1 MKQKANTSIDPWA
14 SHVTM
19 GFHLGHDLDLECSSS
34 NMEFAISQPKMVW
47 STRNHEIW
55 PWPWHWPWI
64 FKVKYVIRYISAKN
78 GPIDTKQKANTWTD
92 LWASNVTTG
101 LDLGYDLDLEFSS
114 SNMEFA
120 ISRPKMVRSSW
131 NKSKHIDWTLSLKC
145 DHRIWHWLWS
155 WPWIFKVIYEFAISQ
170 RKMVRLPQNEK
181 RTYKFNWRPQLP
193 QSSTSAMTL
202 KGVRIYRLVTGVTS
216 DVGVPSTHPVLVMF
230 PWSGCRYQYIC
241 RSLSLSHGMC
251 LLKCTCVHT
260 ESETFLNG
268 IFPY

>member
-34 NMEFAISQPKMVW
+34 NMEFAISKMVW

-78 GPIDTKQKANTWTD
+78 GLIDTKQKANTWTD

-114 SNMEFA
+114 SNM
-120 ISRPKMVRSSW
+120 
-131 NKSKHIDWTLSLKC
+131 
-145 DHRIWHWLWS
+145 
-155 WPWIFKVIYEFAISQ
+155 EFAISQ